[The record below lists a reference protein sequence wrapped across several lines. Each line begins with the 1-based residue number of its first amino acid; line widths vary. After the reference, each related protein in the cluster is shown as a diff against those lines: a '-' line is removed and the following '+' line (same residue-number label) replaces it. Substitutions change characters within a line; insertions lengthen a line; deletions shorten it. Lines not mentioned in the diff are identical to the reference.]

1 MTCGAW
7 SWWPRDLLSR
17 GERRSRELEVMRH
30 LHGDGDD
37 VHVSAVHKVLGV
49 IDRERHA
56 EAPAGGLGGF
66 APAGG
71 QRRDLE
77 VFRERLQGRDVRLR
91 RPATIRIGTDDA
103 DADSLAHDALL
114 NM

>member
-66 APAGG
+66 APVVNSAVISKSSGSDCRAGMCACFAHPRSG
-71 QRRDLE
+71 LA
-77 VFRERLQGRDVRLR
+77 
-91 RPATIRIGTDDA
+91 PMMPTRI
-103 DADSLAHDALL
+103 LL
-114 NM
+114 VMMPC